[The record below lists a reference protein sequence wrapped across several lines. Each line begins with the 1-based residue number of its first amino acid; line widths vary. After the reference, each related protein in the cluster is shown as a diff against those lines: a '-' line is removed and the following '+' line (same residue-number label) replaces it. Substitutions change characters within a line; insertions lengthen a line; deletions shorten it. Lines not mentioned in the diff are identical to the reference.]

1 MIKYLTFLMVMLQGF
16 GLFAQQKKVLSLS
29 DYEKWSRITRASL
42 SGDGNWVVHGL
53 QPNGGDETL
62 YLQDLRTDSISEVK
76 YANNGVFSDNSQ
88 WVYYYI
94 NPSKAEAKK
103 AREARRELSN
113 TLVVKNLQTGEESKY
128 ERVNRA
134 EFTTDG
140 QFLAIHRR
148 KNPDDKSRHAGSDL
162 ILLELKS
169 KKLLNI
175 GNVSQFSFNRI
186 ANKMAYTV
194 DADGK
199 VGNGLYMV
207 DLPSMNIQVL
217 DSDTSQYASLIWD
230 DAQSLKSEWGSKGK
244 TLAVLKG
251 ITDSKKTLREN
262 SVLVLRNMGQ
272 KDFKKTEYTTQ
283 NFENFPKTFVIT
295 ELGALRFSN
304 DGSQVFIGIK
314 EQESVLKLSKDTVA
328 NVDVWHWKDEM
339 IQSVQIRRA
348 NMLRRQTYQSSIL
361 LDNGQFVQYGD
372 DNFRSIAMSKNA
384 RYAIARND
392 RDYVTDVS
400 WGESV
405 SDLYRVDLKTG
416 EKVLFAKGITRVY
429 GSSPDGKHYLYF
441 DNDNIHVYDVNTNKS
456 TDISAKSGVSFLDI
470 DHPYPNANP
479 TYGIAGFTKDGK
491 SVVVNH
497 TFDLYLISLDG
508 SKSENLTKGL
518 GDKESI
524 RFRYVNLDPQEEYI
538 DTKAP
543 ILLSAYGEWT
553 KKTGYFSVQTGQEPK
568 QIVYEDR
575 SYGRPLK
582 ADYAN
587 KVFYTLQSFVDFP
600 DYYVSDL
607 NFSSPRKVT
616 NANPQQA
623 EYAWGSK
630 KLVDYTNSRGIK
642 LQGTLTL
649 PANYEPGKKYPMVVY
664 FYEKM
669 SQNHHQYSMPVYD
682 DRPHISYYS
691 SNGYIVLQ
699 PDNVYEE
706 GRPGTSALDCITS
719 AVQEV
724 IRLGYA
730 DPDNIGLQG
739 HSWGGYQSSF
749 ILTQTDLF
757 KCVVTGAPPTNLE
770 GFYNNLYG
778 STGTNHHGI
787 TEIGQIRMGRNV
799 TPWSNREA
807 YQRENPMFH
816 ADKITTPFMILH
828 GTVDGAVDWAQGM
841 EFYNAARRLGKEV
854 IFLSYPGEDHHLA
867 NEANTK
873 DFQLRMKQYFD
884 HYLKGTEAPEWMIDG
899 IPNLQ
904 KLYDKAK

>member
-1 MIKYLTFLMVMLQGF
+1 MIRYLSFLFIMLLGF
-16 GLFAQQKKVLSLS
+16 NSLAQEKKVLSLS
-29 DYEKWSRITRASL
+29 DYEKWSRITRASI
-42 SGDGNWVVHGL
+42 SPDGNWVAHGL
-53 QPNGGDETL
+53 LPNGGDETL
-62 YLQDLRTDSISEVK
+62 YLQDIRTDSISEIK
-76 YANNGVFSDNSQ
+76 YANNPSFSDNSQ
-88 WVYYYI
+88 WVLYYI

-113 TLVVKNLQTGEESKY
+113 TLVVKNLLTGEEKKY
-128 ERVNRA
+128 ERVSRA
-134 EFTTDG
+134 EYSTDG
-140 QFLAIHRR
+140 KFLAIHRR
-148 KNPDDKSRHAGSDL
+148 KNPDDKSKHAGTDL
-162 ILLELKS
+162 ILLDLNAN
-169 KKLLNI
+169 KLLNI
-175 GNVSQFSFNRI
+175 GNVNQFSFNNV
-186 ANKMAYTV
+186 ANKLAYTV

-199 VGNGLYMV
+199 VGNGLYLV
-207 DLPSMNIQVL
+207 DLPSMSIQVL
-217 DSDTSQYASLIWD
+217 DTDSTQYSSLVWD
-230 DAQSLKSEWGSKGK
+230 DAQARKDEWASKGK

-251 ITDSKKTLREN
+251 VNDSKKTLREN
-262 SVLVLRNMGQ
+262 SLMVLHNIGQ
-272 KDFKKTEYTTQ
+272 KDFKKTVYSP
-283 NFENFPKTFVIT
+283 ENLAGFPKTFVIS
-295 ELGALRFSN
+295 ELGGLRFSH
-304 DGSQVFIGIK
+304 DGSQVFFGIK
-314 EQESVLKLSKDTVA
+314 EQEEVLKLSKDTVA

-348 NMLRRQTYQSSIL
+348 NMLKRQTYSSSIL
-361 LDNGQFVQYGD
+361 LNNGQFVQYGD
-372 DNFRSIAMSKNA
+372 DDFRTIQFS
-384 RYAIARND
+384 RND
-392 RDYVTDVS
+392 RYAVARNNKDYITDVS

-429 GSSPDGKHYLYF
+429 GSSPDGKYF
-441 DNDNIHVYDVNTNKS
+441 LFFDQDNIHSYDVNANKITN
-456 TDISAKSGVSFLDI
+456 ISGNSGVSFLDI

-491 SVVVNH
+491 SVIANH
-497 TFDLYLISLDG
+497 TFDLYLLSLDG
-508 SKSENLTKGL
+508 SKSANLTKGL

-524 RFRYVNLDPQEEYI
+524 RLRYVNLDPNEEYI
-538 DTKAP
+538 DTKSP

-553 KKTGYFSVQTGQEPK
+553 KKTGFFTVQLGQDPK

-575 SYGRPLK
+575 SYGRLFKPE
-582 ADYAN
+582 YAN
-587 KVFYTLQSFVDFP
+587 KLFYTVQTFVDFP

-607 NFSSPRKVT
+607 NFNSPKKVT

-649 PANYEPGKKYPMVVY
+649 PANYEPGKKYPMIVY

-682 DRPHISYYS
+682 DRPHISFYA

-706 GRPGTSALDCITS
+706 GKPGTSALDCITS

-730 DPDNIGLQG
+730 DPENIGLQG

-799 TPWSNREA
+799 TPWSHREW
-807 YQRENPMFH
+807 YQRENPMYH
-816 ADKITTPFMILH
+816 ADKIQTPFMILH

-884 HYLKGTEAPEWMIDG
+884 HYLKGAEAPKWMTDG